1 MSFIRVS
8 SLALV
13 AALALGAT
21 AAHAD
26 TKTSKAGGVSIDI
39 PDDWKAEGNDT
50 LLAVEDPSDQM
61 GMLLI
66 VVDKADAKQV
76 LAGLD
81 KLLAKSA
88 TDVHWSKKQKAMELN
103 GMKGISIDG
112 SAKMNGK
119 PVLTTIM
126 ILGPTPTGK
135 GVIAF
140 AGAQPEWL
148 KAHGDALLATFKS
161 LKPVK

>member
-1 MSFIRVS
+1 MSLARISFI
-8 SLALV
+8 AA

-21 AAHAD
+21 AHAD
-26 TKTSKAGGVSIDI
+26 TKTSKSGGVSIDI
-39 PDDWKAEGNDT
+39 PDAWKAQGNDQ

-66 VVDKADAKQV
+66 VVDKSDAKQV
-76 LAGLD
+76 LAGVD

-88 TDVHWSKKQKAMELN
+88 TDIHWSKKQKPMELN

-112 SAKMNGK
+112 SAKVNGK
-119 PVLTTIM
+119 PVLTTMM

-140 AGAQPEWL
+140 AGAEPEWL
-148 KAHGDALLATFKS
+148 KAHGEELLATFKS